1 MLSVNIPVYN
11 IEVVDLVNNL
21 QQQAT
26 SLDIDFEIRVYDDGS
41 DEIFKSLNRIV
52 KSKPNVVYQEMD
64 KNLGRAAIRNKMGAE
79 AEFKWLLFIDADSK
93 VISPN
98 YLRNYLENLSENRV
112 LCGGTAYSKQKP
124 ADPEKLFRWTYG
136 TKREAVNAT
145 ARNHSKGF
153 IITSNN
159 FFIAKE
165 LFKQVHFRGEL
176 RKYGHE
182 DTLLGY
188 DLFCAGVEIFHINNP
203 LEHTGLES
211 AQAFLKKSC
220 LALENLKKIGEEML
234 DGERTFYRQ
243 VNFLRKYKRITFFI
257 PPVIIGRIFRK
268 YRSKM
273 EANLKGNRPSLLF
286 FDLYKLGYFAS
297 IKNR

>member
-11 IEVVDLVNNL
+11 VEVIDLVNELYN
-21 QQQAT
+21 QAT
-26 SLDIDFEIRVYDDGS
+26 KLSIDFEIRVYDDGS

-52 KSKPNVVYQEMD
+52 KSKANVVYKEME
-64 KNLGRAAIRNKMGAE
+64 KNLGRASIRNKMGAE
-79 AEFKWLLFIDADSK
+79 SVFDWLLFIDADSK
-93 VISPN
+93 VIKPDYLKN
-98 YLRNYLENLSENRV
+98 YLKHKTANRV

-124 ADPEKLFRWTYG
+124 ADSEKLLRWTYG
-136 TKREAVNAT
+136 TKREAVSAS
-145 ARNHSKGF
+145 ARNQSKGF

-165 LFKQVHFRGEL
+165 LFNQVHFREEL
-176 RKYGHE
+176 REYGHE

-188 DLFCAGVEIFHINNP
+188 DLYCAGVEIFHIDNP

-220 LALENLKKIGEEML
+220 LALENLKKIGEELL
-234 DGERTFYRQ
+234 DGDRMFYRQ
-243 VNFLRKYKRITFFI
+243 VNFLRKYSQITFII
-257 PPVIIGRIFRK
+257 PSRFVGRIFRK

-273 EANLKGNRPSLLF
+273 ESNLKGNRPSLF
-286 FDLYKLGYFAS
+286 YFDLYKLGYYAS

>member
-11 IEVVDLVNNL
+11 IEVVDLVNDL
-21 QQQAT
+21 HQQAT
-26 SLDIDFEIRVYDDGS
+26 GLDIDFEIRVYDDGS
-41 DEIFKSLNRIV
+41 DEIFKSLNRIL
-52 KSKPNVVYQEMD
+52 KSKPNVVYAEMT
-64 KNLGRAAIRNKMGAE
+64 KNIGRAGVRNKLGADSV
-79 AEFKWLLFIDADSK
+79 FDWLLFIDADSK

-98 YLRNYLENLSENRV
+98 FLKKYLENRNEKMV
-112 LCGGTAYSKQKP
+112 LCGGTAYAKHKP

-136 TKREAVNAT
+136 TKREAVSAA
-145 ARNHSKGF
+145 ARNRSKGF
-153 IITSNN
+153 VITSNN

-165 LFKQVHFRGEL
+165 LFDRVHFREEL
-176 RKYGHE
+176 REYGHE

-220 LALENLKKIGEEML
+220 MALENLKMIGEELL
-234 DGERTFYRQ
+234 DGDQMFYRQ
-243 VNFLRKYKRITFFI
+243 VNFLRKYKRISLFI
-257 PPVIIGRIFRK
+257 PSRTIGRLFRK
-268 YRSKM
+268 YRKKM
-273 EANLKGNRPSLLF
+273 EENLKGDRPSLLV
-286 FDLYKLGYFAS
+286 FDLYKLGYYAG

>member
-11 IEVVDLVNNL
+11 IEVVDLVNDL
-21 QQQAT
+21 HQQAT
-26 SLDIDFEIRVYDDGS
+26 NLDINFEIRVYDDGS

-52 KSKPNVVYQEMD
+52 KSKPNVVYQEME
-64 KNLGRAAIRNKMGAE
+64 KNHGRAAIRNKMGTDSIFE
-79 AEFKWLLFIDADSK
+79 WLLFIDADSK

-98 YLRNYLENLSENRV
+98 YLKSYFENLKENRV
-112 LCGGTAYSKQKP
+112 LCGGTVYSQQKP
-124 ADPEKLFRWTYG
+124 ADNEKLLRWTYG
-136 TKREAVNAT
+136 TNREAVTAT
-145 ARNHSKGF
+145 ARNRSKGF

-159 FFIAKE
+159 FFIAKAM
-165 LFKQVHFRGEL
+165 FKEVHFREEL
-176 RKYGHE
+176 HEYGHE

-188 DLFCAGVEIFHINNP
+188 DLFCAGVEIFHIDNP

-220 LALENLKKIGEEML
+220 LALENLKKIGEDLL
-234 DGERTFYRQ
+234 DGDSMFYRQ

-257 PPVIIGRIFRK
+257 PSVLIGRIFRK
-268 YRSKM
+268 YRNRM
-273 EANLKGNRPSLLF
+273 EKNLQGNRPSLYY
-286 FDLYKLGYFAS
+286 FDLYKLGYYAS